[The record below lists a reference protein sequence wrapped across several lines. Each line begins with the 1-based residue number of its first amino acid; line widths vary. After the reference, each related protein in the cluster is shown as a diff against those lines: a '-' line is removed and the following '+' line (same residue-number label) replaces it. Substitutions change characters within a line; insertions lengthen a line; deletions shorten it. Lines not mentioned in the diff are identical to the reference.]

1 MKKFL
6 IGIIVGIVI
15 TVLFWYGYHY
25 IHYHSHKYEFA
36 ISGIVKEHIE
46 RTLEGARVLDISTSE
61 SNIEVNYAY
70 DKLYDAHI
78 KYERNGIIKKIT
90 AQYGY
95 YKGVWIVP
103 QKTNLEILDDKAE
116 VIYKKKSESGN

>member
-1 MKKFL
+1 MKKFIL
-6 IGIIVGIVI
+6 GIIVGIAV

-25 IHYHSHKYEFA
+25 IHYHSHKYELA
-36 ISGIVKEHIE
+36 IFDVVKGHIE
-46 RTLEGARVLDISTSE
+46 RTLEGARVLDISTSD
-61 SNIEVNYAY
+61 SNAEVNYVY
-70 DKLYDAHI
+70 DKLYDARI

-90 AQYGY
+90 VQYGY

-103 QKTNLEILDDKAE
+103 PNTDLEILDDEAE